1 MQASTDFLMALSLKL
16 TEIAKSTSDLE
27 TESEL
32 YEFIEKIDET
42 IENLTK

>member
-16 TEIAKSTSDLE
+16 IEIVKSTSE

-42 IENLTK
+42 IEKLTK